1 MANYLLK
8 PVGVY
13 RFNSCDSFLLLTDA
27 TAIYAF
33 PVACTIRIIM
43 YHNRIKLKKRK
54 WLFTVS
60 WLQKEGRKEGTDL
73 FTTGYGRGRVGSCV
87 IRALAHP
94 FSHNVP
100 YIVTCFGLTVASLFA
115 VCQSKVF
122 RESGKSVSR
131 LYITWGFVSFSSFT
145 RIRRLFLQYR

>member
-13 RFNSCDSFLLLTDA
+13 QFNSCDNFLLLTDA
-27 TAIYAF
+27 TDIYAF

-54 WLFTVS
+54 WPFTVS
-60 WLQKEGRKEGTDL
+60 WLQKEGTDL
-73 FTTGYGRGRVGSCV
+73 FTIGYGRGLVGSCV
-87 IRALAHP
+87 IRALAHR
-94 FSHNVP
+94 FNHNVP
-100 YIVTCFGLTVASLFA
+100 YIVTCFGLIVASLFA
-115 VCQSKVF
+115 VCQPKVF

-131 LYITWGFVSFSSFT
+131 LYITWGFVSFFSFT
-145 RIRRLFLQYR
+145 VIRRLFLQYR